1 MGMDG
6 ILIIDKPAGYTSHD
20 VVARLRGLLKQRRI
34 GHGGTL
40 DPQATGVLPV
50 LVGRATRAS
59 AYLLGDKEYRARLVF
74 GVVTDTQDMSG
85 TVERVSDKRPTRAEL
100 EAALPAFRGEILQVP
115 PMVSAVKMGGH
126 KLYELARRGVTV
138 ERPPRPVTVRA
149 LTLEEMTADGCTLRV
164 RVSKGTYIRTLAHD
178 LGLALGC
185 GAALSALRRIYA
197 HPFSLEDA
205 VTLEDVAAAGERAG
219 ALLKPVDVLFADLPA
234 LTVGPPDEARCRV
247 GAPFPAP
254 PEAPPVGALCR
265 VYGAGG
271 AFLLVGRVRA
281 ADGGAAVYTEK
292 NFFEVNTDG

>member
-1 MGMDG
+1 MNG
-6 ILIIDKPAGYTSHD
+6 ILVIDKPADYTSHD

-50 LVGRATRAS
+50 LVGRATRAC
-59 AYLLGDKEYRARLVF
+59 AYLLGDKEYLARLVF
-74 GVVTDTQDMSG
+74 GVVTDTQDTG
-85 TVERVSDKRPTRAEL
+85 GAVECVSDRRPTRAEL

-115 PMVSAVKMGGH
+115 PMVSAVKVGGR

-138 ERPPRPVTVRA
+138 ERPPRPVTIHA

-164 RVSKGTYIRTLAHD
+164 RASKGTYVRTLAHD
-178 LGLALGC
+178 LGQALGC
-185 GAALSALRRIYA
+185 GAALSALRRTYA

-205 VTLEDVAAAGERAG
+205 VTLEDVAAAGDSAG
-219 ALLKPVDVLFADLPA
+219 ALLKPVDTLFADLPA
-234 LTVGPPDEARCRV
+234 LTAGPRDEARCRV
-247 GAPFPAP
+247 GAPFAAP

-271 AFLLVGRVRA
+271 VFLLIGRVCA
-281 ADGGAAVYTEK
+281 ADHGSVVRTEK
-292 NFFEVNTDG
+292 NFFEVNADG